1 MKNKVSIII
10 PTYNGSETIQQT
22 LESVLLQEYTNYE
35 IIIVDDGSTDNTVS
49 LVETFIPSARII
61 EQHNQG
67 TLAARQTGIDEA
79 QGDLIALLDQ
89 DDLWFKNYLRSEV
102 NVLQKHPEIGLV
114 LANMQAVDEYGHLL
128 GFNVVPESKCYT
140 PSWEDL
146 LLLHPIANSVAL
158 FRKQVVAE
166 IGGLDRNFRFSG
178 ALGDS
183 DTFVRM
189 SEVTNIHFINK
200 IFGQYCWSETRPGR
214 LISFLDNLQVYAGKY
229 WDRPLLKQ
237 NANTALRG
245 KFVQVCCNYAL
256 HIYRLLL
263 KQYNNRVPTELF
275 LKLNK
280 HNKAMEDLFGELY
293 RTHVGL
299 KSFDLGDINPVGDAL
314 TTLLFLYIL
323 RLDLQKAF
331 PQVLDG
337 RLRELVKWGVSI
349 AKGRFADVDGV
360 VLTPFSSDLEIA
372 LDTRSYYSVFPAG
385 KFNHETIDSRKEH
398 FSANTLLK
406 NWKGYGILFL
416 SSIGI
421 KVLPI
426 GSRRRRLMSPLLT
439 IMKIILT
446 EGFTGLGK
454 RSIHYLGNRI
464 KMIELG
470 FKECSQTV
478 RIRLNLGIGLVFHDF
493 VSPKVVIVVRV
504 GGKKHDTFRCL
515 SSLLRHLTVPYR
527 VIVVLTEDSKV
538 NKTFLNR
545 LKNIVLIENPE
556 NLTSNVAIYKLVRKY
571 IKNEKYIL
579 FLAND
584 IWAKNDCLEPM
595 VKFIELDGECGAV
608 SCKMLSYS
616 GKYLLEA
623 GGIMWDDGESSTY
636 GLGDNP
642 DKPQYSYVYPV
653 DFGSSDCLL
662 VRKEILD
669 NLSTRKQLTATKTNL
684 CQLIKESGYR
694 IIYQPDSIVFRG
706 TKRKLYFDPN
716 DESSV
721 KRTSKTR
728 CNHLV
733 PSTTRAGAKILVIDD
748 YIPAIRY
755 GSGFPRLYEMLIC
768 MTNLGCSVT
777 FLPVG
782 NPVKVQ
788 PETSDLQQVG
798 VEVFWGDYAN
808 LEQFVKERSGYY
820 DIVLISRPHVFER
833 IKSTVQQHFANAAIV
848 YDAEALFYTREMLK
862 AEINGSRMHDEQRS
876 KMIRAEMNLIES
888 ADLVIAVSRN
898 TKDIMLENS
907 AQKNIEVW
915 EHIQDMHESN
925 PRWQERVGIL
935 FFGSFFAGPDS
946 PNEDA
951 ILYFVSEI
959 FPEIRKVLGC
969 NLYIVGGHPTPAV
982 KDLASTDIVVTGYV
996 EDLRQYFDVCRVNV
1010 VPTRFAAGIPLKLLE
1025 VMSYGIPSVVSELIA
1040 QQLSLSDRNQVL
1052 IAHDRWKFSEKIAE
1066 LYLNEEL
1073 WTIVNRNSIDF
1084 VRSNFSR
1091 PVMLDK
1097 LDFIIKQGLK
1107 IRDTKRLYK
1116 TQA

>member
-35 IIIVDDGSTDNTVS
+35 IIVVDDGSTDNTVS

-67 TLAARQTGIDEA
+67 TLAARQAGIDEA

-89 DDLWFKNYLRSEV
+89 DDLWFKNNLHSEV
-102 NVLQKHPEIGLV
+102 NVLQKRPEIGLV

-140 PSWEDL
+140 PSWEEL

-189 SEVTNIHFINK
+189 REVTNIHFINE

-237 NANTALRG
+237 NVNTALRG

-314 TTLLFLYIL
+314 TTLLFLYLL

-337 RLRELVKWGVSI
+337 RLRELVKWGVRV
-349 AKGRFADVDGV
+349 AKGRFADGDNSA
-360 VLTPFSSDLEIA
+360 LRQYSSDLVTASE
-372 LDTRSYYSVFPAG
+372 TGSYNSVFFAT
-385 KFNHETIDSRKEH
+385 KSDDETTDIRNEH
-398 FSANTLLK
+398 FSANTFFK
-406 NWKGYGILFL
+406 NWKGNGILLL

-421 KVLPI
+421 KILPI
-426 GSRRRRLMSPLLT
+426 GSRRRRLMRPLLT
-439 IMKIILT
+439 IIKILLT
-446 EGFTGLGK
+446 EGSTSLGK

-464 KMIELG
+464 KMVEFGL
-470 FKECSQTV
+470 KEYSQTI

-493 VSPKVVIVVRV
+493 VSPKVAIVVRV
-504 GGKKHDTFRCL
+504 GGEKHDTFRCL
-515 SSLLRHLTVPYR
+515 SSLLTHLTVPYR
-527 VIVVLTEDSKV
+527 VIVVLSEGSKV
-538 NKTFLNR
+538 NRTFLNR
-545 LKNIVLIENPE
+545 MKNIVLIENPE
-556 NLTSNVAIYKLVRKY
+556 NLASNVEIYKLVRGY
-571 IKNEKYIL
+571 IKNEKYVL

-584 IWAKNDCLEPM
+584 IWAKNDCLDPM
-595 VKFIELDGECGAV
+595 LKMIECNDECGAV
-608 SCKMLSYS
+608 SCKMVSLS

-623 GGIMWDDGESSTY
+623 GRTMWNDGRLSIY
-636 GLGDNP
+636 GLGDSP
-642 DKPQYSYVYPV
+642 DKPQYSYVRPV
-653 DFGSSDCLL
+653 DFVSPDCLL
-662 VRKEILD
+662 VKKEVLD
-669 NLSTRKQLTATKTNL
+669 NLYASHPLTVETDL
-684 CQLIKESGYR
+684 SRLITESGYC
-694 IIYQPDSIVFRG
+694 ITYQPASIVF
-706 TKRKLYFDPN
+706 KRV
-716 DESSV
+716 DEKSIMDKANESPE
-721 KRTSKTR
+721 RYSTR
-728 CNHLV
+728 DHQDYL
-733 PSTTRAGAKILVIDD
+733 RAGRIGHGAKILVIDD

-788 PETSDLQQVG
+788 PETSDLQQVS

-808 LEQFVKERSGYY
+808 LEQFAKERSGYY

-833 IKSTVQQHFANAAIV
+833 IKSTVQQHFANAAIL
-848 YDAEALFYTREMLK
+848 YDAEALFYIREMLK
-862 AEINGSRMHDEQRS
+862 AEINGSRIHDEQRS

-888 ADLVIAVSRN
+888 ADLVIAVSQN
-898 TKDIMLENS
+898 TKDIMRENS

-925 PRWQERVGIL
+925 PHWQERVGIL
-935 FFGSFFAGPDS
+935 FFGSFFAGPGS

-959 FPEIRKVLGC
+959 FPEIRKALGC

-996 EDLRQYFDVCRVNV
+996 EDLRQYFDVCRINV

-1040 QQLSLSDRNQVL
+1040 QQLSLSDKNQVL
-1052 IAHDRWKFSEKIAE
+1052 IAHNHREFSEKIAD

-1097 LDFIIKQGLK
+1097 LDLIIKQGLK
-1107 IRDTKRLYK
+1107 IRDTKKLCK
-1116 TQA
+1116 IQT